1 MKISDLPHQMLVC
14 GFAQSLGSGP
24 ALKSVYRRR
33 SRTVRRRR
41 AAVRVKLPDDDSDKK
56 AAFGKSTQ
64 NVLK

>member
-41 AAVRVKLPDDDSDKK
+41 AAVRVKRLDNDGDEK

-64 NVLK
+64 NAVK